1 MKCLVCNINDAIKD
15 PQLGYLACQSCR
27 DRQAGF
33 TKPSYPIEF
42 TSQNIKDERKKY
54 FKSTLQKYRGGQL
67 SKEFIDA
74 YPERAQAMIKEKIHT
89 EKEIKQAKPVWGDI
103 SPVGGIDRTK

>member
-27 DRQAGF
+27 ARQAGF

-54 FKSTLQKYRGGQL
+54 FKSTIQPWRDGQPSLEYQK
-67 SKEFIDA
+67 A
-74 YPERAQAMIKEKIHT
+74 YPEQAGKMFKKYKKSQIKE
-89 EKEIKQAKPVWGDI
+89 VWKDI
-103 SPVGGIDRTK
+103 SPVGGIERTK